1 MATEKI
7 KDFNSIL
14 DSFLLQ
20 ISPLIGTT
28 YHTFFKGL
36 CKANCTVPLISS
48 ITILLPHRD
57 QIMNKDESYFYDG
70 NNYINSIKSVDTSKK
85 NDDMSI
91 LSEIMRMTSIYDQ
104 LDEDSKENVW
114 NILQALIQ
122 LTIEY
127 CEIKNISF

>member
-28 YHTFFKGL
+28 YYTFFKGL
-36 CKANCTVPLISS
+36 CKANCTVPITSS

-70 NNYINSIKSVDTSKK
+70 NNYINSIKSVDTAKK
-85 NDDMSI
+85 SDDMSI
-91 LSEIMRMTSIYDQ
+91 LGEIMRMTSIYDQ
-104 LDEDSKENVW
+104 LEEDSKENVW

-122 LTIEY
+122 LTMEY
-127 CEIKNISF
+127 CEIKNISI

>member
-1 MATEKI
+1 MAAEKI

-20 ISPLIGTT
+20 VSPLIGTT
-28 YHTFFKGL
+28 YHSFFKTL
-36 CKANCTVPLISS
+36 CKANCVVPITSS
-48 ITILLPHRD
+48 ITILLPHKT
-57 QIMNKDESYFYDG
+57 QIMNKDERYFYDG
-70 NNYINSIKSVDTSKK
+70 SNYIDSIKSADTEKK
-85 NDDMSI
+85 TDDMSI

-104 LDEDSKENVW
+104 LDQDSKENVW

-127 CEIKNISF
+127 CEIKKINI